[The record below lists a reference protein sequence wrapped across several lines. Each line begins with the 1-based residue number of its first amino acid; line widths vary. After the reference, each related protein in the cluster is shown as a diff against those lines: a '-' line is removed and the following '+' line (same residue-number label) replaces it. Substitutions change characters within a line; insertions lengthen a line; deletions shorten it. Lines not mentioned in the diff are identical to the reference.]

1 MVSSIG
7 EALNSA
13 PTRIAIKFIFDVTEV
28 KQIAEE
34 AYTYAFP
41 MLMGPLRASPMMDT
55 IHKCYLLNQGCSL
68 LHIQCIYFQRRGIRN
83 RKQPLSAYGS
93 SVPKAGSSVPNHGVL

>member
-1 MVSSIG
+1 M
-7 EALNSA
+7 
-13 PTRIAIKFIFDVTEV
+13 TEV

-68 LHIQCIYFQRRGIRN
+68 LHIQCIYFQRRGICN

-93 SVPKAGSSVPNHGVL
+93 LVAFGHQGWLIGPQPWGHLSHTDLT